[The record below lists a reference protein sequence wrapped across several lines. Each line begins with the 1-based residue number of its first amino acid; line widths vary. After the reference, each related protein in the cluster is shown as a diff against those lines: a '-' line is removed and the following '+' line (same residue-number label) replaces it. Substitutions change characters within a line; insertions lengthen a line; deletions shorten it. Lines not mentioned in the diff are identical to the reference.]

1 MTDIYGNISELDF
14 NIKSTNNPF
23 LNRCPLPKDTIN
35 TPFTINKV
43 NIFKDKELYLHMEA
57 NSLYEPIMFH
67 YETTDSI
74 KGVFG
79 KVHHVHFDNTP
90 VHKKYVLSIKAIVPD
105 SIKSKTYIAN
115 TDIKTNVSKGDIIGK
130 VVDAM
135 NGKILKE
142 IIAPDNGF
150 LFTLREHPIV
160 YPGDLLAR
168 IALKEMD

>member
-1 MTDIYGNISELDF
+1 MLNLLYHLGVIATDKIQ
-14 NIKSTNNPF
+14 P
-23 LNRCPLPKDTIN
+23 
-35 TPFTINKV
+35 KV
-43 NIFKDKELYLHMEA
+43 NY
-57 NSLYEPIMFH
+57 PIVIQPSQVVILQSDFP
-67 YETTDSI
+67 
-74 KGVFG
+74 GLF
-79 KVHHVHFDNTP
+79 
-90 VHKKYVLSIKAIVPD
+90 
-105 SIKSKTYIAN
+105 IAN

>member
-1 MTDIYGNISELDF
+1 M
-14 NIKSTNNPF
+14 
-23 LNRCPLPKDTIN
+23 
-35 TPFTINKV
+35 
-43 NIFKDKELYLHMEA
+43 
-57 NSLYEPIMFH
+57 
-67 YETTDSI
+67 
-74 KGVFG
+74 
-79 KVHHVHFDNTP
+79 
-90 VHKKYVLSIKAIVPD
+90 
-105 SIKSKTYIAN
+105 
-115 TDIKTNVSKGDIIGK
+115 SKGDIIGK